1 MNIRFHSIKLHNFM
15 SFSDAEVSL
24 SDRGYVL
31 VRGENNNPTDNAKS
45 NGARKT
51 TIFHALSWC
60 LTGQT
65 LSGIRSN
72 VTNIYLEDGCF
83 VELYFS
89 SDGHEYRLLR
99 AKDSKEYK
107 TDLKLFIDDKDK
119 SGKGIRESEKLLEQ
133 YLPELNYQL
142 LGSVILLGQGL
153 PQRFTNNTPSGRKE
167 VLEKLSKSDFMIED
181 LKNKLTKRKGV
192 LQEDLRK
199 LEDAILT
206 DTTTLKVKEQYKQ
219 TTQECLSALDPTL
232 LEEQRDSCEQQI
244 VELKAQHEQ
253 NNTRLEYL
261 HNALFKLQQEKDLL
275 FDSYNKSLCECQN
288 TYEKLLSPVNEQIQQ
303 QTIQARSLQTELTK
317 LNSIKD
323 VCPTCGQHIPG
334 VHKPDTSGLEMS
346 LQQAEIELA
355 SLAAKQKELAQESNK
370 QKQQLEAEYNQTLH
384 QINTQQN
391 ELTQEKQQTESKLS
405 FLNAEITNKISTLS
419 QVTTQ
424 LNSLQITAKNYREL
438 INSLAEEIT
447 ELNTQILYNNVKK
460 EEITTR
466 ISYVTKMITLATRD
480 FRGVLL
486 SNIIAYVDTCAKTY
500 CQHIFETDR
509 LNFYLDGNN
518 IDISYDGKLYES
530 LSTGEKQKVDIIVQP
545 SLRDMLCKYM
555 NFNCNILA
563 LDEVFDGLD
572 SLGCE
577 RIVSLINNITDIE
590 SIFIITHHATDIEL
604 SYDDEIVVV
613 KNKHGISE
621 IR

>member
-1 MNIRFHSIKLHNFM
+1 MNICFHSIKIHNFM

-45 NGARKT
+45 NGAGKT

-72 VTNIYLEDGCF
+72 ITNIYLDDGCF

-107 TDLKLFIDDKDK
+107 TDLKLFIDDQDK

-181 LKNKLTKRKGV
+181 LKSKLSVRKTTLQNDLRQVEDTILTK
-192 LQEDLRK
+192 
-199 LEDAILT
+199 
-206 DTTTLKVKEQYKQ
+206 TTMLNTKEQFKQ
-219 TTQECLSALDPTL
+219 QLEVSNSALNSSELASELEKIQKTQQEL
-232 LEEQRDSCEQQI
+232 LEKIAYYDQVAAEYSTKDQEFIKQKDNIHSDYLSDLSELQHSYDPLIDSTQKELQAAQI
-244 VELKAQHEQ
+244 SYGTQNAELS
-253 NNTRLEYL
+253 RL
-261 HNALFKLQQEKDLL
+261 
-275 FDSYNKSLCECQN
+275 
-288 TYEKLLSPVNEQIQQ
+288 
-303 QTIQARSLQTELTK
+303 R
-317 LNSIKD
+317 SIKD

-334 VHKPDTSGLEMS
+334 VNRPDTSALEATVNTLSQKVLELSNKISDIKSTFDKEKLKITSSYDVKSQELTELRSKALCKLNDAKGTRDM
-346 LQQAEIELA
+346 LQSQYSTGATRLTSIQGQLA
-355 SLAAKQKELAQESNK
+355 SLNETKLRNEETIRSIAK
-370 QKQQLEAEYNQTLH
+370 
-384 QINTQQN
+384 
-391 ELTQEKQQTESKLS
+391 
-405 FLNAEITNKISTLS
+405 EIDS
-419 QVTTQ
+419 
-424 LNSLQITAKNYREL
+424 LNSE
-438 INSLAEEIT
+438 
-447 ELNTQILYNNVKK
+447 ILYNNTKK

-466 ISYVTKMITLATRD
+466 ISYVTKMLTLATRD

-486 SNIIAYVDTCAKTY
+486 SNIITYIDKCAKTY
-500 CQHIFETDR
+500 CQHIFETDK

-530 LSTGEKQKVDIIVQP
+530 LSTGEKQKVDIIVQL